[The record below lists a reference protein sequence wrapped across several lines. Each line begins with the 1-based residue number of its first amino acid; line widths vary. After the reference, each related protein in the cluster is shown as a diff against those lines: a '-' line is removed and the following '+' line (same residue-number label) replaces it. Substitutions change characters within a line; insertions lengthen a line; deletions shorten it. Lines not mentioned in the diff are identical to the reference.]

1 MYGFRKSKKGFTL
14 IELMVVVAIIGI
26 LALLGLRVYIGQM
39 NKSKNSIVIANA
51 STVHTLIQGDLLDHN
66 YTSATSTDEPGKPAA
81 SVIINIGGLAS
92 EGGAAE
98 AAAHYLA
105 NMRNPFDSVG
115 VIALVGTISAGGNE
129 GEVIVEYI
137 SPNYF
142 QIQGTGANGLP
153 TGEILRAIQ

>member
-66 YTSATSTDEPGKPAA
+66 YSLTASNDVAPIAT
-81 SVIINIGGLAS
+81 VIENIGGLTA
-92 EGGAAE
+92 EDGGPE
-98 AAAHYLA
+98 PAAHYLA
-105 NMRNPFDSVG
+105 NMRNPFLPAG
-115 VIALVGTISAGGNE
+115 VIARVGSIGGGNE
-129 GEVIVEYI
+129 GEVIVEWK
-137 SPNYF
+137 SANYF
-142 QIQGTGANGLP
+142 QIQGIGAGGSP